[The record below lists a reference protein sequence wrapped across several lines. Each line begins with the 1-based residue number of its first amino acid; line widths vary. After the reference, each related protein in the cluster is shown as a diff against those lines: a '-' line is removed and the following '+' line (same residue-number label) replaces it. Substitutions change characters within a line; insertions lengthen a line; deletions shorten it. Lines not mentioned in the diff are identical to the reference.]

1 LKGIGVALA
10 ILANMMVGGA
20 AALLGW
26 WFVRAM
32 MEADA
37 QDDEWRY
44 DRVRISELKRQE
56 PIYRW
61 LYPFFGPLARI
72 NRSLFRE
79 SLPEVHRQILAA
91 GLPRFWLPE
100 EYLARCELVAVA
112 LLPAYIMAGIGLF
125 GGPGIVMGIAFTGLT
140 AWLLRRNLASRARTR
155 LTRIKRR
162 LPFFLDLLTLLM
174 EAGSSLLQAL
184 EEAVHEFRG
193 QPVAQEF
200 GRVLADIRLGRTRA
214 EALLAMRDRLQDAEI
229 GAVLGSILQSEHLG
243 TPLAQ
248 VFRMQ
253 ADVLR
258 IKRSQRA
265 ESVAA
270 EAGVQMLLPGI
281 LVMAATVIVIL
292 GPFVLNYL
300 AFGFNL

>member
-1 LKGIGVALA
+1 MDMISSLLLGSSL
-10 ILANMMVGGA
+10 
-20 AALLGW
+20 ALLAW
-26 WFVRAM
+26 WFARAVT
-32 MEADA
+32 EADEEA
-37 QDDEWRY
+37 DEWRY
-44 DRVRISELKRQE
+44 DRVRIAELKRHDSL
-56 PIYRW
+56 YRL
-61 LYPFFGPLARI
+61 LYPLFVPLARL
-72 NRSLFRE
+72 NRNLFRG
-79 SLPEVHRQILAA
+79 SLPEISREIQAA

-100 EYLARCELVAVA
+100 EYLARCELLAIA
-112 LLPAYIMAGIGLF
+112 MLPAFIM
-125 GGPGIVMGIAFTGLT
+125 GGMSIMGPPGSVMAIVFAGLT
-140 AWLLRRNLASRARTR
+140 TYLLRRNLASRAATR
-155 LTRIKRR
+155 LTRLKRR

-200 GRVLADIRLGRTRA
+200 GRVLGDIRLGRTRT
-214 EALLAMRDRLQDAEI
+214 ESLLAMRDRLQDGEVGGVI
-229 GAVLGSILQSEHLG
+229 GSIIQGENLG

-258 IKRSQRA
+258 VKRSQRA
-265 ESVAA
+265 EAVAG
-270 EAGVQMLLPGI
+270 EAGVQMLLPAV

-300 AFGFNL
+300 NFGFTL

>member
-1 LKGIGVALA
+1 MNAMASLLIGL
-10 ILANMMVGGA
+10 A
-20 AALLGW
+20 AALIGW
-26 WFVRAM
+26 WFARAM
-32 MEADA
+32 TDADT
-37 QDDEWRY
+37 QHDEWRY
-44 DRVRISELKRQE
+44 DRVRIAELKRHDAL
-56 PIYRW
+56 YRW
-61 LYPFFGPLARI
+61 LYPLFAPLARM
-72 NRSLFRE
+72 NRGLFRE
-79 SLPEVHRQILAA
+79 SLPEIQREILAA

-100 EYLARCELVAVA
+100 EYLARCELVALA
-112 LLPAYIMAGIGLF
+112 LLPAYTMAGVAFF
-125 GGPGIVMGIAFTGLT
+125 GGPGTVMAILFTGLT

-155 LTRIKRR
+155 LVRIKRR

-214 EALLAMRDRLQDAEI
+214 EAILAMRDRLQDAEV
-229 GAVLGSILQSEHLG
+229 GGVLGSILQGEHLG

-258 IKRSQRA
+258 VKRSQRA
-265 ESVAA
+265 ESVAG

-281 LVMAATVIVIL
+281 LVMAATVLVIL

-300 AFGFNL
+300 NFGFNL

>member
-1 LKGIGVALA
+1 MA
-10 ILANMMVGGA
+10 IV
-20 AALLGW
+20 
-26 WFVRAM
+26 F
-32 MEADA
+32 
-37 QDDEWRY
+37 
-44 DRVRISELKRQE
+44 
-56 PIYRW
+56 
-61 LYPFFGPLARI
+61 
-72 NRSLFRE
+72 
-79 SLPEVHRQILAA
+79 
-91 GLPRFWLPE
+91 
-100 EYLARCELVAVA
+100 C
-112 LLPAYIMAGIGLF
+112 
-125 GGPGIVMGIAFTGLT
+125 GLT

-155 LTRIKRR
+155 LVRIKRR

-193 QPVAQEF
+193 QPVAEEF

-214 EALLAMRDRLQDAEI
+214 EALLAMRDRLQDSEV
-229 GAVLGSILQSEHLG
+229 GGVLGSILQGEHLG

-258 IKRSQRA
+258 VKRSQRA

-281 LVMAATVIVIL
+281 LVMASTVLVIL

-300 AFGFNL
+300 SFGFNL

>member
-1 LKGIGVALA
+1 MDLVSSLFLGLS
-10 ILANMMVGGA
+10 
-20 AALLGW
+20 AALVGW

-32 MEADA
+32 TEVDE
-37 QDDEWRY
+37 QVDEWRY
-44 DRVRISELKRQE
+44 DRVRIAELKRHDG
-56 PIYRW
+56 IYRA
-61 LYPFFGPLARI
+61 LYPLFIPLASL
-72 NRSLFRE
+72 NRNLFRG
-79 SLPEVHRQILAA
+79 SLPEINREIQAA
-91 GLPRFWLPE
+91 GLPRFWLAE
-100 EYLARCELVAVA
+100 EYLARCELLGLA
-112 LLPAYIMAGIGLF
+112 LLPAYIMGGISLMGP
-125 GGPGIVMGIAFTGLT
+125 PGIVMAVLFSALT
-140 AWLLRRNLASRARTR
+140 AYLLRRNLANRARTR

-193 QPVAQEF
+193 QPVSQEF
-200 GRVLADIRLGRTRA
+200 GRVLADIRLGRTRT
-214 EALLAMRDRLQDAEI
+214 ESLLAMRDRLQDGEVGGVI
-229 GAVLGSILQSEHLG
+229 GSIIQGENLG

-258 IKRSQRA
+258 VKRSQRA
-265 ESVAA
+265 EAIA
-270 EAGVQMLLPGI
+270 GEAGVQMLLPAV

-300 AFGFNL
+300 NFGFTL

>member
-1 LKGIGVALA
+1 MNLIASLLVGLA
-10 ILANMMVGGA
+10 SAFA
-20 AALLGW
+20 GW

-32 MEADA
+32 AAPDPKG
-37 QDDEWRY
+37 DEWRY
-44 DRVRISELKRQE
+44 DRVRIGELKRLDSF
-56 PIYRW
+56 YRW
-61 LYPFFGPLARI
+61 LYPLFGPLARI
-72 NRSLFRE
+72 NRGLFRE
-79 SLPEVHRQILAA
+79 SLPEVNREILAS

-100 EYLARCELVAVA
+100 EYLARCELLAIA
-112 LLPAYIMAGIGLF
+112 LFPAYAMGGIALA
-125 GGPGIVMGIAFTGLT
+125 GGPGIVIAIVFTGLT

-155 LTRIKRR
+155 LIRIKRR
-162 LPFFLDLLTLLM
+162 LPYFLDLLTLLM

-184 EEAVHEFRG
+184 EEGVHEFRG

-214 EALLAMRDRLQDAEI
+214 EAILSMRDRLQDSEV
-229 GAVLGSILQSEHLG
+229 GGVLGSILQGEHLG

-258 IKRSQRA
+258 VKRSQRA
-265 ESVAA
+265 EAIA
-270 EAGVQMLLPGI
+270 GEAGVQMLLPGI
-281 LVMAATVIVIL
+281 LVMAATVLVIL

-300 AFGFNL
+300 SFGFNL